1 MYICISVCGCVHM
14 SAILVEATE
23 GNGSP
28 ELELKVVCVPDMDT
42 GKGTWGFSKSS
53 MHS

>member
-1 MYICISVCGCVHM
+1 MSVCGRVHM

-28 ELELKVVCVPDMDT
+28 ELELKVVV
-42 GKGTWGFSKSS
+42 
-53 MHS
+53 HA